1 MTMNYRG
8 IKHDIVS
15 TKKQTKPGTVKET
28 YRGIALFNRV
38 VKG

>member
-8 IKHDIVS
+8 IKHNVVS
-15 TKKQTKPGTVKET
+15 TTKPTKTGQVKEV
-28 YRGIALFNRV
+28 YRGVSLFNRV